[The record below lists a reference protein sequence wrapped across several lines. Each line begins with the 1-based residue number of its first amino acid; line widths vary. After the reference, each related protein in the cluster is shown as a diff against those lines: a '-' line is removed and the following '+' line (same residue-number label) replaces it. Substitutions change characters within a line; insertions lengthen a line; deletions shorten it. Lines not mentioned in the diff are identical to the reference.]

1 MTGGE
6 IATLKW
12 LASLVKSLLGAWAGK
27 QKASSERAAEAARH
41 LYTALKWLDSAS
53 QDFVYLL
60 TALAEGTPEARD
72 PFMYSVSGVGG
83 ALTAVEKAVKD
94 IDPQLSIH
102 FPEVAR
108 SIEDAVISR
117 RPTVSEASNA
127 LFDYTNEQNGTPS
140 GGGARRD
147 QSRNRGTPS
156 GCGRAV
162 LLQGEFL
169 RFGRCPKPVRS
180 ATVS

>member
-1 MTGGE
+1 
-6 IATLKW
+6 
-12 LASLVKSLLGAWAGK
+12 VKSLLGAWAGK

-127 LFDYTNEQNGTPS
+127 LFDYTNEQNGT
-140 GGGARRD
+140 A
-147 QSRNRGTPS
+147 
-156 GCGRAV
+156 A
-162 LLQGEFL
+162 LQQVAHQAEEALAEIKAATEAL
-169 RFGRCPKPVRS
+169 RQVVAEQFSFKENF
-180 ATVS
+180 